1 MILRSRTFRRI
12 TIVGV
17 GMIGGSL
24 GMAIKKNKLAREV
37 VGLSYQQASLDA
49 AIKNKAI
56 DVGFTDVQK
65 AIRNS
70 DLVILATPVDSIIK
84 LLSAINP
91 YLKRGCVVT
100 DVGSAKVE
108 IMEAVEKK
116 LKASNFFVGSHPLA
130 GSEKIGS
137 DNAREDL
144 FENTLCVMTPK
155 KETHR
160 TARERVK
167 YFWTKL
173 GANVKCLKPEEHDEI
188 LSYISHLPHLMAYGL
203 METIPKNFI
212 EYAAQGLKDTTRIAG
227 SSPQM
232 WNDICM
238 SNSKYVLKSLDEMV
252 KNLSHLRKAIV
263 RHDQKTLMDHF
274 TKAKEKRDII
284 I

>member
-1 MILRSRTFRRI
+1 
-12 TIVGV
+12 
-17 GMIGGSL
+17 
-24 GMAIKKNKLAREV
+24 MAIKKNDLAREV
-37 VGLSYQQASLDA
+37 VGLSYQKVSLET

-65 AIRNS
+65 AVRNA

-100 DVGSAKVE
+100 DVGSAKME
-108 IMEAVEKK
+108 IIEAAGKK
-116 LKASNFFVGSHPLA
+116 LSSPNLFVGSHPLA
-130 GSEKIGS
+130 GSEKVGS
-137 DNAREDL
+137 DNARADL
-144 FENTLCVMTPK
+144 FENSLCIMTPK

-160 TARERVK
+160 TAKEKVK
-167 YFWTKL
+167 HLWTSM

-188 LSYISHLPHLMAYGL
+188 LSYISHLPHLAAYGL
-203 METIPKNFI
+203 METVPKKFF

-238 SNSKYVLKSLDEMV
+238 SNSKYVLKALDEMV
-252 KNLSHLRKAIV
+252 KNFSHLRQAIIN
-263 RHDQKTLMDHF
+263 HDQKALMQYF
-274 TKAKEKRDII
+274 TQAKEKRDTIV
-284 I
+284 